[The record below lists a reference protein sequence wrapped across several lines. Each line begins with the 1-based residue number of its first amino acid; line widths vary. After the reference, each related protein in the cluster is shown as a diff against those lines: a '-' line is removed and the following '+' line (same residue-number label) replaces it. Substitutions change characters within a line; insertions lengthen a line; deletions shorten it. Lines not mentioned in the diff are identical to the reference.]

1 VVAILEPDSND
12 KIPNF
17 FLEKNDINE
26 ESSNFQEE
34 LQTINPSEP
43 LTEPIIKKNLKKTRY
58 VHIPSVALG
67 AGIAISCLVLGIFLA
82 NFIDMEDSQL
92 LAEIPT
98 ITNIEKQQS
107 VRGLD
112 ILVKNGSPILGSI
125 DAPITLVEFG
135 DYQCSFCKRHFD
147 QTHNLIMKNYVETNK
162 VKIVFKDLIVTPG
175 KDSMYA
181 AHAAHCAK
189 DQGMFWKYHYMLY
202 NNWEGESTGWVTT
215 DNLNKFA
222 KNIGLDITK
231 FSKCMSED
239 KWMELIN
246 ASQDDANTLGVTGT
260 PSFFLITS
268 WQETDEVTGEQK
280 NHIVRIHGAQPY
292 DVFKKLIDSQLK
304 K

>member
-1 VVAILEPDSND
+1 M
-12 KIPNF
+12 
-17 FLEKNDINE
+17 
-26 ESSNFQEE
+26 
-34 LQTINPSEP
+34 
-43 LTEPIIKKNLKKTRY
+43 
-58 VHIPSVALG
+58 HIPSVALG

-98 ITNIEKQQS
+98 ITNIEKQQNA
-107 VRGLD
+107 RGPDVL
-112 ILVKNGSPILGSI
+112 IKNGSPILGSV
-125 DAPITLVEFG
+125 DAPLTLVEFG

-222 KNIGLDITK
+222 KNIGLDINK

-246 ASQDDANTLGVTGT
+246 ASKDDANALGITGT

-268 WQETDEVTGEQK
+268 WQETDEQPNE
-280 NHIVRIHGAQPY
+280 IARIHGAQPY

>member
-1 VVAILEPDSND
+1 MAVLKPDSD
-12 KIPNF
+12 DETPNF
-17 FLEKNDINE
+17 SLEKDSNSEENSDGQE
-26 ESSNFQEE
+26 ESNI
-34 LQTINPSEP
+34 INSSEP

-98 ITNIEKQQS
+98 ITNIEKQQN
-107 VRGLD
+107 VRGPD
-112 ILVKNGSPILGSI
+112 ILVKNGSPILGSV

-147 QTHNLIMKNYVETNK
+147 QTHDLIMKNYVETNK
-162 VKIVFKDLIVTPG
+162 VKILFKDLIVTPG
-175 KDSMYA
+175 KDSMHA
-181 AHAAHCAK
+181 AHATHCAK

-202 NNWEGESTGWVTT
+202 NNWEGENTGWITT

-222 KNIGLDITK
+222 KNLDLDMNK
-231 FSKCMSED
+231 FSKCMSEN
-239 KWMELIN
+239 KWMELIT
-246 ASQDDANTLGVTGT
+246 ASKIDANTLDITGT
-260 PSFFLITS
+260 PSFFLISS
-268 WQETDEVTGEQK
+268 WQEPDGSANEITK
-280 NHIVRIHGAQPY
+280 IHGAQPY
-292 DVFKKLIDSQLK
+292 DIFKESFDSALK

>member
-1 VVAILEPDSND
+1 MAILEPDSND

-98 ITNIEKQQS
+98 ITNIEKQQNA
-107 VRGLD
+107 RGPDVL
-112 ILVKNGSPILGSI
+112 IKNGSPILGSV
-125 DAPITLVEFG
+125 DAPLTLVEFG

-222 KNIGLDITK
+222 KNIGLDINK

-268 WQETDEVTGEQK
+268 WQEADDQSNGIT
-280 NHIVRIHGAQPY
+280 RIHGAQPY
-292 DVFKKLIDSQLK
+292 DVFKELIDSQLK

>member
-1 VVAILEPDSND
+1 MAVLKPDSDNET
-12 KIPNF
+12 PNF
-17 FLEKNDINE
+17 SLEKDSNNE
-26 ESSNFQEE
+26 ENSDDQEE
-34 LQTINPSEP
+34 SNIINSSEP
-43 LTEPIIKKNLKKTRY
+43 LTEPIIEKNLKKTRY

-98 ITNIEKQQS
+98 ITNIEKQQNIPGPD
-107 VRGLD
+107 VLTN
-112 ILVKNGSPILGSI
+112 NGSPILGSI
-125 DAPITLVEFG
+125 DAPIMLIEFG
-135 DYQCSFCKRHFD
+135 DYQCTYCKRHFD
-147 QTHNLIMKNYVETNK
+147 ETHNLIVKNYVETNK
-162 VKIVFKDLIVTPG
+162 VKILFKDLVVTPG
-175 KDSMYA
+175 KDSTHA

-189 DQGMFWKYHYMLY
+189 DQGMFWEYHNMLY
-202 NNWEGESTGWVTT
+202 NNWEGESTGWITS

-222 KNIGLDITK
+222 KNIGLDINK

-246 ASQDDANTLGVTGT
+246 ASKDDANALGITGT

-268 WQETDEVTGEQK
+268 WQETDGQPNE
-280 NHIVRIHGAQPY
+280 IARIHGAQPY

>member
-1 VVAILEPDSND
+1 MAILKPDSD
-12 KIPNF
+12 DETPNF
-17 FLEKNDINE
+17 FLEKDSNGEENSDGQE
-26 ESSNFQEE
+26 ESNI
-34 LQTINPSEP
+34 INSSEP

-92 LAEIPT
+92 LVETLT
-98 ITNIEKQQS
+98 ITNIEKQQNA
-107 VRGLD
+107 RGPDVL
-112 ILVKNGSPILGSI
+112 IKNGSPILGSV
-125 DAPITLVEFG
+125 DAPLTLVEFG
-135 DYQCSFCKRHFD
+135 DYQCSFCKRYFD
-147 QTHNLIMKNYVETNK
+147 QTHDLIMKNYVETNK

-202 NNWEGESTGWVTT
+202 NNWEGENTGWVTS

-222 KNIGLDITK
+222 KNIGLDINK

-260 PSFFLITS
+260 PSFFLIAS
-268 WQETDEVTGEQK
+268 WQETDGQK
-280 NHIVRIHGAQPY
+280 NEITRIHGAQPY
-292 DVFKKLIDSQLK
+292 DVFKKSFDLHLQK
-304 K
+304 